1 MITRPMPENSQAVRV
16 GKVTAVAH
24 PDRRALQRFA
34 DRLGELRHM
43 VRETR
48 HFSICQKPAG
58 KGAAIVMHTFRET
71 TVDGDLPSLVA
82 GELGAD
88 GLLTT
93 AQEYGDALFAIVA
106 STSPPSLRCSGCGRL
121 HLDNPGI
128 WRGYCLNTLR
138 RLRPLL
144 AEGSASSDSGA
155 SDISR
160 FAAVYRRIAGYGV
173 GRSLLDVG
181 TNLGLLPVLLA
192 ELAPGKTIVGCDNRP
207 DAVAAASDL
216 AGVVGGGK
224 PAFILGDV
232 LAPDFP
238 KVGRF
243 DMVVMAHLL
252 EHLSEPEV
260 PIALENA
267 LRVTAGRLV
276 VAVPYEERTQALF
289 GHRQVFTPEKL
300 RSWGEWCVERLG
312 GGRFL
317 TERVAGG
324 LLIVDRPQR

>member
-1 MITRPMPENSQAVRV
+1 MPENSQAVRV

-24 PDRRALQRFA
+24 PDGRALQRFA
-34 DRLGELRHM
+34 ARLGELNYR
-43 VRETR
+43 VRQTPN
-48 HFSICQKPAG
+48 FAICRNASGRP
-58 KGAAIVMHTFRET
+58 AAIVMHTFQET

-82 GELGAD
+82 GELGAE

-106 STSPPSLRCSGCGRL
+106 STSPPALRCSGCGRL

-144 AEGSASSDSGA
+144 AAGSSAGSGP

-160 FAAVYRRIAGYGV
+160 FAAVYRCIAGLSV
-173 GRSLLDVG
+173 GPSLLDVG

-192 ELAPGKTIVGCDNRP
+192 EVAPGKTIVGCDRRAE
-207 DAVAAASDL
+207 AVAVARDL
-216 AGVVGGGK
+216 AGAAGK
-224 PAFILGDV
+224 GRPAFILGDV

-238 KVGRF
+238 GVGRF
-243 DMVVMAHLL
+243 DTVVMVHLL
-252 EHLSEPEV
+252 EHLAEPEV
-260 PIALENA
+260 PVALENA
-267 LRVTAGRLV
+267 LRVTTSRLL
-276 VAVPYEERTQALF
+276 VAVPYEERAQPLF
-289 GHRQVFTPEKL
+289 GHRHVFTPEKL

-324 LLIVDRPQR
+324 LLVVDRPRR